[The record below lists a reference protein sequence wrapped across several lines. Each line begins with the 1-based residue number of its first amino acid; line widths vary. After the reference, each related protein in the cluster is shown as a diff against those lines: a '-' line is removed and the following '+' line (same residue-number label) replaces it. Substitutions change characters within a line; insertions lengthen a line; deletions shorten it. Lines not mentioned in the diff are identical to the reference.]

1 MARQRRSCLVA
12 PPKFCAIFA
21 TFYELQG
28 TRTLNSLYFP
38 PLFLIQQGVST
49 DRFIP
54 YEAENIMPQRR
65 YLELV
70 PIILTSVL
78 ALSALYAHQPLLPA
92 LQLEFGISREAAAAL
107 TTVTFIPLALA
118 PLVYGYLLETVSPIR
133 ILKLAV
139 PLLALSAL
147 FFAVA
152 TSYPQLLAIRLF
164 QGLLIPALLTSLMTW
179 LSARS
184 STENLQRTMALYI
197 AATIFG
203 GFAGRAT
210 SGLIANIFGWR
221 FSFVALTISL
231 FIAFALLTR
240 LKPASGTRFVRPHPQ
255 TMLKVLRKPDFLP
268 LYLGVFCLFLVF
280 SAVMNFIP
288 FRLTELS
295 DKADSMRIGLMYSG
309 YMMGIVTSLGA
320 PWFIRH
326 LGGEVR
332 TIRVGLLL
340 LAGILAT
347 LATPWVG
354 VLFAAMF
361 LLCGAMFLVH
371 TTASGLAN
379 QMAGS
384 QHRGLTNGLYVAFYY
399 AGGSIGS
406 FAPGIIYQ
414 HFGWNAFLL
423 LLALICLIGY
433 GCCRQIS
440 LPVVTTSRPGDQ

>member
-1 MARQRRSCLVA
+1 M
-12 PPKFCAIFA
+12 
-21 TFYELQG
+21 
-28 TRTLNSLYFP
+28 
-38 PLFLIQQGVST
+38 
-49 DRFIP
+49 
-54 YEAENIMPQRR
+54 MPQRR
-65 YLELV
+65 YLELI

-92 LQLEFGISREAAAAL
+92 LQLEFGVSREAAAAL

-147 FFAVA
+147 FFAIA
-152 TSYPQLLAIRLF
+152 TSYPQLFIIRLL

-184 STENLQRTMALYI
+184 SAENLQRTMALYI

-203 GFAGRAT
+203 GFAGRAM

-221 FSFVALTISL
+221 FSFVVLALSL
-231 FIAFALLTR
+231 LIAFALLTR

-255 TMLKVLRKPDFLP
+255 AVLEVLRKPNFLP

-288 FRLTELS
+288 FRLTDLS
-295 DKADSMRIGLMYSG
+295 DQADSMRIGLMYAG

-332 TIRVGLLL
+332 TIRAGLIVLG
-340 LAGILAT
+340 GILAT
-347 LATPWVG
+347 LATHVVS

-361 LLCGAMFLVH
+361 LFCGAMFLVH
-371 TTASGLAN
+371 TTASGLVN

-384 QHRGLTNGLYVAFYY
+384 RHRGLTNGLYVAFYY

-414 HFGWNAFLL
+414 QFGWNMFLL

-440 LPVVTTSRPGDQ
+440 IPEVSASHPGDQ